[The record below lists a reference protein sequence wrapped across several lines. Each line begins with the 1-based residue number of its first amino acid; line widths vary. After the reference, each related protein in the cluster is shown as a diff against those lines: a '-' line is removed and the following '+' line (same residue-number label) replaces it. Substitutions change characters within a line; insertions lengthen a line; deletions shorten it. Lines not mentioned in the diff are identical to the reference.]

1 MDPHSFSARAE
12 AQRWLGIAEKLL
24 IGNDLVGSKTFAI
37 RARES
42 DPRLEAA
49 DQILAITDTLL
60 AADKRVVGH
69 NGTQQPDFY
78 AILQLVRFA
87 QDSDHIAAQYRRL
100 AVALNPHQNRFPY
113 SDQAFQLVNDAYSVL
128 SNPIRK
134 SMYDADIDF
143 VQPQIN
149 NLGFNIE
156 PQQQHHEHHQQQQ
169 QHNFFSMTREPE
181 FQPRV
186 VPPGQ
191 GQQLHQHNFLSQNS
205 VGLVP
210 VAQLFQQQTQP
221 FQVTVTPLQHNV
233 SHMQHQQAQSPPAP
247 PAPPQPPFSW
257 PQQLQQQF
265 QQQQHHESPQQ
276 AAEAE
281 IEPEAEAEAE
291 AGIAD
296 EGAKDNNDSTFW
308 TTCPYC
314 FYLYEY
320 PSEYVECVLRCDTCK
335 RAFQAVSVPSPPAI
349 AEDKDS
355 YYCCWGF
362 FPLAVSVSDMQ
373 KNNVGGKKTSNWA
386 PFSPMCD
393 VSIHVPDNVKSG
405 HLSDEPDL
413 DNVNDDHLNDEPA
426 PKKNAF
432 VNTNLG
438 PPIYIDD
445 EVDDIFE
452 GISEPSEDS
461 DLEWNDSKKKKA
473 KKMKKDKLKDVRNGN
488 SRKSV
493 GVTTRRQSGRAPKE
507 MGRLDLNVE
516 FDNNEGEEVIARRGG
531 GTRGGG
537 QGDGDNA
544 EGIGFFEGL
553 DEFFS
558 SLPILSVVN
567 DDKVK
572 AG

>member
-1 MDPHSFSARAE
+1 M
-12 AQRWLGIAEKLL
+12 
-24 IGNDLVGSKTFAI
+24 
-37 RARES
+37 
-42 DPRLEAA
+42 
-49 DQILAITDTLL
+49 
-60 AADKRVVGH
+60 
-69 NGTQQPDFY
+69 
-78 AILQLVRFA
+78 
-87 QDSDHIAAQYRRL
+87 
-100 AVALNPHQNRFPY
+100 
-113 SDQAFQLVNDAYSVL
+113 
-128 SNPIRK
+128 
-134 SMYDADIDF
+134 
-143 VQPQIN
+143 
-149 NLGFNIE
+149 
-156 PQQQHHEHHQQQQ
+156 QQQ
-169 QHNFFSMTREPE
+169 S
-181 FQPRV
+181 
-186 VPPGQ
+186 
-191 GQQLHQHNFLSQNS
+191 
-205 VGLVP
+205 
-210 VAQLFQQQTQP
+210 
-221 FQVTVTPLQHNV
+221 
-233 SHMQHQQAQSPPAP
+233 P

-276 AAEAE
+276 EAE
-281 IEPEAEAEAE
+281 PEPEAEAEAE
-291 AGIAD
+291 IAD
-296 EGAKDNNDSTFW
+296 EGVNDNNDSTTFW

-349 AEDKDS
+349 AEGKDS

-362 FPLAVSVSDMQ
+362 FPLAVSVSDMV
-373 KNNVGGKKTSNWA
+373 KNNGGGKTTSNWA

-393 VSIHVPDNVKSG
+393 VSIHVPENVKDG
-405 HLSDEPDL
+405 HLSDGPDEADP
-413 DNVNDDHLNDEPA
+413 DNVKDDHLNDEPA

-432 VNTNLG
+432 VNANSG
-438 PPIYIDD
+438 PSIYIDD

-473 KKMKKDKLKDVRNGN
+473 KKMKKDKLKDARNGN

-493 GVTTRRQSGRAPKE
+493 GVTTRRQSGRAPKG

-516 FDNNEGEEVIARRGG
+516 FDNNEGEEVTARRGG
-531 GTRGGG
+531 GAREGG